1 MYNFL
6 GNSLSLLPYL
16 ESEMMIEKKMKVEEK
31 EKEKE
36 KLIELF
42 IRLGLTSVDIRFIT
56 WHEHCAKPTYS
67 Q

>member
-16 ESEMMIEKKMKVEEK
+16 ESEMMIKKKMKVEEK

-36 KLIELF
+36 KLINRTLHSF
-42 IRLGLTSVDIRFIT
+42 RSDFRRYQIHYL
-56 WHEHCAKPTYS
+56 A
-67 Q
+67 